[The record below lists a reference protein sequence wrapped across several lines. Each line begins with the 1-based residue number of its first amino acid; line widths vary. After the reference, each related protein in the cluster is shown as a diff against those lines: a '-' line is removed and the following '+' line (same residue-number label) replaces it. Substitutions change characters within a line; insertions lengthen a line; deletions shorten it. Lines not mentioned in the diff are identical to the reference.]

1 MCLHGIS
8 LTFHLSIFQHPEP
21 EPGLAGKPEPPQQ
34 FCLFQP
40 APNLQSLSR
49 IKLRYAL
56 NKMSESF
63 PCKSRNHKKKKLRG
77 TNLVPIVELLLQEI
91 PVCKAESQ
99 GLVVKSQQP
108 DGDWT

>member
-1 MCLHGIS
+1 
-8 LTFHLSIFQHPEP
+8 
-21 EPGLAGKPEPPQQ
+21 
-34 FCLFQP
+34 
-40 APNLQSLSR
+40 
-49 IKLRYAL
+49 
-56 NKMSESF
+56 MSESF